1 MIYKT
6 ITNYKEATK
15 DFLENEKQFHLGVIP
30 TEQSNPITKN
40 LSATIMKDTAQ
51 GVKTIFKADK
61 YVEPVA
67 RKAFNTPEFA
77 AFVDDIKRCMDE
89 KRKVVFSSV
98 GASGR
103 MAVQMEGAWRCFWQ
117 GLVDKLPNHR
127 YEFLQLGDV
136 VTSFIT
142 GGDRAVV
149 RSVENFEDYM
159 TFGAKQVDEAD
170 MKPGDVLVALSECGL
185 SASING
191 SAVRGYELG
200 LRTYYLHCNPEKI
213 LRKHL
218 DRARAVFECVD
229 QYQKD
234 LKKGVPTDKYIVKI
248 PLVVGNMAVSGSTR
262 MQTTT
267 VELLAAGA
275 ALEVAANRWLQEN
288 LTEQE
293 LSVVGGE
300 FLTLDQYADAF
311 DSLNKQLMS
320 GKALK
325 GLAKAVDFEVDTYN
339 KKGLITYVTH
349 EYLLDIMTDTT
360 ERQPTFTLPPFRKF
374 KDTEHEV
381 SWAYTKDPLY
391 PNEVAW
397 QQLMRRDIKGL
408 EWTADDYRAMGANQD
423 IINNPPKVSG
433 SELLEYC
440 IGNEDD
446 PSRYSRDNSY
456 LVLVDINGSATKEA
470 VEWYKK
476 EVVKFTGGKVIR
488 FGQIPAEKIAK
499 DEIRIPIDLPRTCTD
514 ILYHLLVKVAFNAL
528 STGTMAKM
536 GRVFGNWMVQVLPT
550 NKKLI
555 DRSSRIIW
563 NLAKTVPGHEDMT
576 YEQAVEEFFIS
587 YYNRKPE
594 DEYRESYVVETLKRL
609 GFDPNADIK

>member
-30 TEQSNPITKN
+30 TEQSNPLTKN
-40 LSATIMKDTAQ
+40 LSATIAKDTAK
-51 GVKTIFKADK
+51 GVKTILSADK
-61 YVEPVA
+61 YIAKVA
-67 RKAFNTPEFA
+67 GEQFKTPEFE
-77 AFVDDIKRCMDE
+77 AFVADIKRCMDE
-89 KRKVVFSSV
+89 RRKVVFSSV

-103 MAVQMEGAWRCFWQ
+103 MAIQMDGAWRSFWQ
-117 GLVDKLPNHR
+117 GLVDKIPAHR
-127 YEFLQLGDV
+127 FEFLEMAEV
-136 VTSFIT
+136 VSSFTT
-142 GGDRAVV
+142 GGDRALV

-159 TFGAKQVDEAD
+159 TFGAKQVDEAE
-170 MKPGDVLVALSECGL
+170 MTPGDVLVALSECGL

-200 LRTYYLHCNPEKI
+200 IKTYYLHCNPENI
-213 LRKHL
+213 LRTHL
-218 DRARAVFECVD
+218 DRARKVFECLD
-229 QYQKD
+229 EYAENKA
-234 LKKGVPTDKYIVKI
+234 KGIDNGKYIVKI
-248 PLVVGNMAVSGSTR
+248 PLFVGNMAVSGSTR
-262 MQTTT
+262 MQVTT

-293 LSVVGGE
+293 LAVINKQMIS
-300 FLTLDQYADAF
+300 LDEYAEAF
-311 DSLNKQLMS
+311 TSLNKQLSS

-325 GLAKAVDFEVDTYN
+325 GLAKAVDFEVETYN
-339 KKGLITYVTH
+339 NKGLVTYITH

-360 ERQPTFTLPPFRKF
+360 ERQPTFTLPPFRKYA
-374 KDTEHEV
+374 DHTSEV
-381 SWAYTKDPLY
+381 SWAYIKDPLY

-397 QQLMRRDIKGL
+397 QQVFRRPIKGL
-408 EWTADDYRAMGANQD
+408 EWTKEDYIQMEANQD

-433 SELLEYC
+433 DEVLEYV

-446 PSRYSRDNSY
+446 PSRYSNPHAK
-456 LVLVDINGSATKEA
+456 LVLIDVNGSATPEVVA
-470 VEWYKK
+470 WYKK
-476 EVVKFTGGKVIR
+476 ELVKYAGGVVIR
-488 FGQIPAEKIAK
+488 FGQISDQKIDK
-499 DEIRIPIDLPRTCTD
+499 NEIRIPVELPRTCTD
-514 ILYHLLVKVAFNAL
+514 IMYHLLVKVAFNAL

-555 DRSSRIIW
+555 DRSSRIIA
-563 NLAKTVPGHEDMT
+563 NLAKIP
-576 YEQAVEEFFIS
+576 YEQAVEEFFYS

-594 DEYRESYVVETLKRL
+594 DEYRESYVIETLRRL
-609 GFDPNADIK
+609 GFDPKKDIK

>member
-30 TEQSNPITKN
+30 TEQSNPLTKN
-40 LSATIMKDTAQ
+40 LSATIAKDTAK
-51 GVKTIFKADK
+51 GVKTILSADK
-61 YVEPVA
+61 YIAKVA
-67 RKAFNTPEFA
+67 GEQFKTPEFE
-77 AFVDDIKRCMDE
+77 AFVADIKRCMDE
-89 KRKVVFSSV
+89 RRKVVFSSV

-103 MAVQMEGAWRCFWQ
+103 MAIQMDGAWRCYWQ
-117 GLVDKLPNHR
+117 GLVDKIPAHR
-127 YEFLQLGDV
+127 FEFLEMAEV
-136 VTSFIT
+136 VSSFTT
-142 GGDRAVV
+142 GGDRALV

-159 TFGAKQVDEAD
+159 TFGAKQVDEAE
-170 MKPGDVLVALSECGL
+170 MTPGDVLVALSECGL

-200 LRTYYLHCNPEKI
+200 IKTYYLHCNPENI
-213 LRKHL
+213 LRTHL
-218 DRARAVFECVD
+218 DRARKVFECLD
-229 QYQKD
+229 EYAENKA
-234 LKKGVPTDKYIVKI
+234 KGIDNGKYIVKI
-248 PLVVGNMAVSGSTR
+248 PLFVGNMAVSGSTR
-262 MQTTT
+262 MQVTT

-293 LSVVGGE
+293 LAVINKQMIS
-300 FLTLDQYADAF
+300 LDEYAEAF
-311 DSLNKQLMS
+311 TSLNKQLSS

-325 GLAKAVDFEVDTYN
+325 GLAKAVDFEVETYN
-339 KKGLITYVTH
+339 NKGLVTYITH

-360 ERQPTFTLPPFRKF
+360 ERQPTFTLPPFRKYA
-374 KDTEHEV
+374 DHTSEV
-381 SWAYTKDPLY
+381 SWAYIKDPLY

-397 QQLMRRDIKGL
+397 QQVFRRPIKGL
-408 EWTADDYRAMGANQD
+408 EWTKEDYIQMEANQD

-433 SELLEYC
+433 DEVLEYV

-446 PSRYSRDNSY
+446 PSRYSNPHAK
-456 LVLVDINGSATKEA
+456 LVLIDVNGSATPEVVA
-470 VEWYKK
+470 WYKK
-476 EVVKFTGGKVIR
+476 ELVKYAGGVVIR
-488 FGQIPAEKIAK
+488 FGQISDAKIDK
-499 DEIRIPIDLPRTCTD
+499 NEIRIPVELPRTCTD
-514 ILYHLLVKVAFNAL
+514 IMYHLLVKVAFNAL

-555 DRSSRIIW
+555 DRSSRIIA
-563 NLAKTVPGHEDMT
+563 NLAKIP
-576 YEQAVEEFFIS
+576 YEQAVEEFFYS

-594 DEYRESYVVETLKRL
+594 DEYRESYVIETLRRL
-609 GFDPNADIK
+609 GFDPKADIK

>member
-1 MIYKT
+1 MAKIALVDLDGVLNQYKG
-6 ITNYKEATK
+6 NYEENYIPPVKNGAKE
-15 DFLENEKQFHLGVIP
+15 FLE
-30 TEQSNPITKN
+30 
-40 LSATIMKDTAQ
+40 MRD
-51 GVKTIFKADK
+51 
-61 YVEPVA
+61 
-67 RKAFNTPEFA
+67 
-77 AFVDDIKRCMDE
+77 
-89 KRKVVFSSV
+89 
-98 GASGR
+98 
-103 MAVQMEGAWRCFWQ
+103 
-117 GLVDKLPNHR
+117 
-127 YEFLQLGDV
+127 
-136 VTSFIT
+136 VTSSFTT
-142 GGDRAVV
+142 GGDRALVC
-149 RSVENFEDYM
+149 SVENFEDYM
-159 TFGAKQVDEAD
+159 TFGAKQVDEAE
-170 MKPGDVLVALSECGL
+170 MGPGDVLVALSECGL

-200 LRTYYLHCNPEKI
+200 LRTYYLHCNPEDI
-213 LRKHL
+213 LRTHL

-275 ALEVAANRWLQEN
+275 ALEIAANRWLKEN
-288 LTEQE
+288 LSEQE
-293 LSVVGGE
+293 LSILGIE

-311 DSLNKQLMS
+311 ESLKKQLSS
-320 GKALK
+320 GKTLTGVAQF
-325 GLAKAVDFEVDTYN
+325 VDFEVDTYN
-339 KKGLITYVTH
+339 KKGLVTYTTH
-349 EYLLDIMTDTT
+349 DYLLDIMTDTT

-381 SWAYTKDPLY
+381 SWAYTKDPLF

-408 EWTADDYRAMGANQD
+408 EWTADDYRAMKANQD

-446 PSRYSRDNSY
+446 PSRYSRPCSQ
-456 LVLVDINGSATKEA
+456 LVLIDINGSATPEIVA
-470 VEWYKK
+470 WYKK
-476 EVVKFTGGKVIR
+476 ELVKFSGGKVIR

-499 DEIRIPIDLPRTCTD
+499 DEIRIPVELPRTCTD
-514 ILYHLLVKVAFNAL
+514 IMYHLLVKVAFNCL

-536 GRVFGNWMVQVLPT
+536 GRVYGNWMVQVLPT

-555 DRSSRIIW
+555 DRSSRIIA
-563 NLAKTVPGHEDMT
+563 NLGKVP
-576 YEQAVEEFFIS
+576 YEKAVEEFFYS

-594 DEYRESYVVETLKRL
+594 DEYRESYVVETLRRL